1 MWKLDFK
8 LLLTIV
14 VQLYLNT
21 LSSQKLLRPQVPEI
35 SKFPSIEGELWYRGF
50 GQTAL
55 TKEQLV
61 IAENGGR
68 VDFELENFKGIQGKV
83 KNKKV
88 LLLIENHWL
97 PIGIEEREFFS
108 SVVSKGIL
116 GAVNPGDQ
124 FMVCSFDWFR
134 NGKYLFQ
141 ETLNYTDDENEI
153 VSSVKA
159 IKAKEYRPQLQVG
172 SDINEALMESLRFL
186 GSSDDSLP
194 AAIFL
199 LSDELD
205 NTVGKMLP
213 IDVKLES
220 NNRNIPIY
228 AISYF
233 NSIRYG
239 HVIKEQICVP
249 SFGLYYVN
257 KQNDIDSAADKLN
270 WMLNSVIQNS
280 QGTMYRYYFN
290 SDKKYAGKS
299 VDINFNLK
307 LRDVSASLTILYPS
321 MPILEWMAEN
331 QLLSLILLLASVIVI
346 TMLVLVFTRYKENKK
361 RQIKIL
367 LQTQSDLI
375 EQSNKGNLERIEN
388 EKRFEKIQ
396 LEQKSKEIEAEKLKN
411 IEKNNVNS
419 LRLERLMHLKGVFPK
434 LNYIVN
440 GRKESV
446 VISKTLFTIGR
457 DKSNDLFIDL
467 ITISK
472 NHVLI
477 LFLEDGG
484 FLLSDMNSTNGTC
497 VNGLNI
503 KEQLLKNGDTIQ
515 IGSVKLEFQV

>member
-1 MWKLDFK
+1 M
-8 LLLTIV
+8 
-14 VQLYLNT
+14 YLNT
-21 LSSQKLLRPQVPEI
+21 LSSQKLLRPQIPEI

-55 TKEQLV
+55 TKEQLL
-61 IAENGGR
+61 IAENGGG
-68 VDFELENFKGIQGKV
+68 VDFELENSKNVEAKA

-97 PIGIEEREFFS
+97 PIGDQEREFFS
-108 SVVSKGIL
+108 SVVSKAIV

-141 ETLNYTDDENEI
+141 ETSKYTDDVNEI
-153 VSSVKA
+153 VRSVKS
-159 IKAKEYRPQLQVG
+159 IKAKEHRAQLQVG
-172 SDINEALMESLRFL
+172 ADINEALMESLRFL
-186 GSSDDSLP
+186 GSSNDSLP

-199 LSDELD
+199 FSDELD
-205 NTVGKMLP
+205 NTVGKMLAL
-213 IDVKLES
+213 DVKNES
-220 NNRNIPIY
+220 INRDIPIC

-233 NSIRYG
+233 NSSRYG

-257 KQNDIDSAADKLN
+257 KRNDIDSAADKLN
-270 WMLNSVIQNS
+270 WMLNSVIKNS
-280 QGTMYRYYFN
+280 QGTMYRYSFN
-290 SDKKYAGKS
+290 ADNKYAGKS
-299 VDINFNLK
+299 VDIQFDLK
-307 LRDVSASLTILYPS
+307 LRNVSASLTILYPT
-321 MPILEWMAEN
+321 MPVLEWMAEN
-331 QLLSLILLLASVIVI
+331 QLLSLILLLVSVIVI
-346 TMLVLVFTRYKENKK
+346 TLLVLLFRRYNEKK
-361 RQIKIL
+361 KIQTKLL

-375 EQSNKGNLERIEN
+375 EQSNKRNLERIEN

-396 LEQKSKEIEAEKLKN
+396 LEQKFKEIEAEKLKN
-411 IEKNNVNS
+411 IEKNNLDS
-419 LRLERLMHLKGVFPK
+419 LRLQRLMQLKGVFPK

-484 FLLSDMNSTNGTC
+484 FLVSDMNSTNGTC